1 MSHFLIS
8 LTIGAIVGLALG
20 ALSILFSKYVLRIKN
35 EKKIRIINALC
46 IVTTMSLLNIEPIRL
61 ILIKAVTQFIP
72 GAQI

>member
-1 MSHFLIS
+1 MSQFLIS
-8 LTIGAIVGLALG
+8 LTIGAIVGLILG

-61 ILIKAVTQFIP
+61 ILIKVVTQFIP